1 LKSRITTWNNEDIEH
16 NIKNGYTENQK
27 TKVEINEID
36 KASIGME
43 IEEWSS
49 TKNQIEKDVHYT
61 DLKVNCARSKRHLRR
76 NHYKHGLVVITDV
89 EGTIFKQWRRLM

>member
-1 LKSRITTWNNEDIEH
+1 
-16 NIKNGYTENQK
+16 
-27 TKVEINEID
+27 
-36 KASIGME
+36 ME

-89 EGTIFKQWRRLM
+89 EGTIFKQ